1 MGEKKQMMRLLRPDR
16 KPGDQIET
24 DSYEILK
31 SYLIK
36 SIRDEKELDADLLL
50 ARAMN
55 LFEYVIE
62 DNLEW
67 HILSVLDDLEGR
79 NILFLERNKYR
90 LIQSN

>member
-1 MGEKKQMMRLLRPDR
+1 MIRLLRADG
-16 KPGDQIET
+16 KSGDQMELE
-24 DSYEILK
+24 SYEILK

-36 SIRDEKELDADLLL
+36 SIKDETELDADLLL

-55 LFEYVIE
+55 LFEYVI
-62 DNLEW
+62 DNNLEW

-79 NILFLERNKYR
+79 NVLFLEQNKYR